1 VLNSELT
8 SSVVGKRFS
17 AALTRPT
24 LDLPYSHSNTE
35 GVKFT
40 EFSASSNQNS
50 SSVRSNMAQSEPD
63 SHSTYWSI
71 HVVRAKAGTIA
82 MARPEKT
89 RLCGRYPGND
99 T

>member
-1 VLNSELT
+1 SFRYYD
-8 SSVVGKRFS
+8 S
-17 AALTRPT
+17 
-24 LDLPYSHSNTE
+24 
-35 GVKFT
+35 
-40 EFSASSNQNS
+40 
-50 SSVRSNMAQSEPD
+50 RSNMAQSEPH

-99 T
+99 TESQTGDEDV